1 LIVDHKNQ
9 NEDKIHI
16 LALIARQGV
25 IIVQILFTGGNSN
38 CITVNVTMR
47 SNVASGEMLLSD
59 RQKSLS
65 EEQHDE
71 PEKQA

>member
-1 LIVDHKNQ
+1 MK
-9 NEDKIHI
+9 E
-16 LALIARQGV
+16 
-25 IIVQILFTGGNSN
+25 IVQDMITLTTRQRDIPN